1 MSLWTPLSLCPISFR
16 VLSFLFIITC
26 FPIFPRIYPL
36 THFHILVNFPVR
48 FVIDFSLSPTVVR
61 EETLHTLQIC
71 WKLNCGLT
79 WNALPPRPLENKE
92 DSVVAGSSALCVLD
106 LVVLTV
112 SGLFSFQVLSLLVQP
127 LSSCPTH
134 YREPEIEISTI
145 TGTVYVSL
153 QFHPCLLPRFPWAVI
168 GCVNIYNYYIS
179 CCTEP
184 FRNMWYSS
192 LSHDFFLIKAYFVWY
207 QHSLFCSGRELLFT
221 WNILFHPFVSKSFVA
236 SELKWVSCRQHILGW
251 GVFAGL

>member
-26 FPIFPRIYPL
+26 FPIFPGIYPL
-36 THFHILVNFPVR
+36 THFHILVYFPVR

-112 SGLFSFQVLSLLVQP
+112 SGLFSFQVLSLLV
-127 LSSCPTH
+127 LVVRPT
-134 YREPEIEISTI
+134 
-145 TGTVYVSL
+145 
-153 QFHPCLLPRFPWAVI
+153 
-168 GCVNIYNYYIS
+168 
-179 CCTEP
+179 TES
-184 FRNMWYSS
+184 R
-192 LSHDFFLIKAYFVWY
+192 K
-207 QHSLFCSGRELLFT
+207 
-221 WNILFHPFVSKSFVA
+221 SKSLLLQ
-236 SELKWVSCRQHILGW
+236 ELYMCPFSSIHVCFPDFHGLLLG
-251 GVFAGL
+251 V